1 MLGAMELF
9 FSRMSGNSGRAVFA
23 LFEAGVPWRQHPLD
37 TRAAQNRQADYLAR
51 NPMGKVPAL
60 QDGSFTLWES
70 NAINWY
76 VAEKHPESKLLPS
89 SLEGRAAV
97 QRWMFFQTGHIS
109 PACLPVFRD
118 TNARLQA
125 FWKYQPDA
133 AAAAAAR
140 KELARFLPV
149 LESALDGRDWLEGEF
164 SLADIAYAPHFLLIA
179 GGGFDFSPYPQLT
192 RWLERLFQR
201 PAWKQTVQLL
211 YED

>member
-23 LFEAGVPWRQHPLD
+23 LFEAGVAWGQRPVD
-37 TRAAQNRQADYLAR
+37 TRAAQNRQVDYLAR

-60 QDGSFTLWES
+60 EDGAFRLWES

-89 SLEGRAAV
+89 SIEGRAAV
-97 QRWMFFQTGHIS
+97 QRWMFFQAGHIS
-109 PACLPVFRD
+109 PACVPVFRD
-118 TNARLQA
+118 TNPRVQA

-133 AAAAAAR
+133 PAAAAAK

-149 LESALDGRDWLEGEF
+149 LDAALDGRDWLEGEF

-179 GGGFDFSPYPQLT
+179 GGGFDFSPYPHLQ
-192 RWLERLFQR
+192 RWLERLFAR

>member
-1 MLGAMELF
+1 
-9 FSRMSGNSGRAVFA
+9 
-23 LFEAGVPWRQHPLD
+23 
-37 TRAAQNRQADYLAR
+37 
-51 NPMGKVPAL
+51 
-60 QDGSFTLWES
+60 
-70 NAINWY
+70 
-76 VAEKHPESKLLPS
+76 
-89 SLEGRAAV
+89 
-97 QRWMFFQTGHIS
+97 MFFQTGHIS

-118 TNARLQA
+118 TNPRVQA

-133 AAAAAAR
+133 SAAAAGR

-149 LESALDGRDWLEGEF
+149 IDSALAGREWLEGEF

-179 GGGFDFSPYPQLT
+179 GGGFDFSPYPQLE